1 MAGKILQTSKG
12 QERVSRRSAK
22 EDLRKDGFNGL
33 EKAKHQASN
42 NPHKSAKRFSTKYA
56 PYILLIPAAFFIIL
70 VLGYPMV
77 RQFMMSFQEFGLAQ
91 QFGQPAKFVWFDNY
105 IAIVTDAYFWK
116 VLLKSL
122 LFCAWTAGLTM
133 LCAIGFSLLMRSAHT
148 AVRTLMNVVLVVVW
162 AMPLIASLTVWQW
175 LVDPNYG
182 LVNFLLSSIGLK
194 QFVGFSW
201 LASSPWTFYLIA
213 SAVIIWASVPLATI
227 SIYAALTQVDNS
239 LIEAAQI
246 DGANYWQRF
255 GHVIFP
261 AITPV
266 VSLLGVLQIIWDLK
280 VFTQIYVLQ
289 QSGGISSETN
299 LLGTYVYQVGISQ
312 GDYGS
317 ASAVATVILLVTL
330 VITGKYI
337 RMLFKQGGQL

>member
-1 MAGKILQTSKG
+1 MKKEELLMVKHK
-12 QERVSRRSAK
+12 RS
-22 EDLRKDGFNGL
+22 F
-33 EKAKHQASN
+33 
-42 NPHKSAKRFSTKYA
+42 A
-56 PYILLIPAAFFIIL
+56 PYVLLLPAAVFVVL
-70 VLGYPMV
+70 VLGYPML
-77 RQFMMSFQEFGLAQ
+77 RQFLMSFQEFGLAQ
-91 QFGQPAKFVWFDNY
+91 QFGQPAEFVGLKNS
-105 IAIVTDAYFWK
+105 IAILSDPYFWK

-122 LFCAWTAGLTM
+122 VFCAWTAGLTM
-133 LCAIGFSLLMRSAHT
+133 LLALGFSLLMRSAHKS
-148 AVRTLMNVVLVVVW
+148 VRTFMNMALVVVW
-162 AMPLIASLTVWQW
+162 AMPAIASLTVWQW

-182 LVNFLLSSIGLK
+182 LLNFLLATIGLK
-194 QFVGFSW
+194 QFAGFSW

-213 SAVIIWASVPLATI
+213 SAVIIWASIPLVTI
-227 SIYAALTQVDNS
+227 SIYAALTQVDQS

-255 GHVIFP
+255 RNVVFP
-261 AITPV
+261 SISSV
-266 VSLLGVLQIIWDLK
+266 VSLLAVLQIIWDLK

-317 ASAVATVILLVTL
+317 ASAIATVILLVTIL
-330 VITGKYI
+330 ITGKYI